1 MSQSSPR
8 AEDIEEDT
16 RNSNPQSVRNLQAS
30 DLADTVELF
39 KTILDAKLGNLKSE
53 LIQEQDTL
61 KRKIKADVTL
71 KFKSEGNR
79 IQHTFNEEVQ
89 ELLQKLQKVV
99 PSSNSQAI
107 RLILDISDKV
117 KGRNKLIR
125 IADSSPAGW
134 NTVKEYEANAVASDS
149 EDEKKIRQAESRAM
163 RSSKERS
170 KSRVQPYSK
179 AVPRQQ
185 PSETVGNPD
194 YAHVYNRAPVQQPFR
209 GGAARR
215 EPCQYDMCYNCR
227 QFGHWRKNCPLNNF
241 KSSSYNSRNN
251 QK

>member
-89 ELLQKLQKVV
+89 ELLQKLQK
-99 PSSNSQAI
+99 SFR
-107 RLILDISDKV
+107 RLIPKLSD
-117 KGRNKLIR
+117 
-125 IADSSPAGW
+125 
-134 NTVKEYEANAVASDS
+134 
-149 EDEKKIRQAESRAM
+149 
-163 RSSKERS
+163 
-170 KSRVQPYSK
+170 
-179 AVPRQQ
+179 
-185 PSETVGNPD
+185 
-194 YAHVYNRAPVQQPFR
+194 
-209 GGAARR
+209 
-215 EPCQYDMCYNCR
+215 
-227 QFGHWRKNCPLNNF
+227 
-241 KSSSYNSRNN
+241 
-251 QK
+251 